1 MQAAV
6 TIDPVKPALSVPVA
20 ASTDLV
26 VKVGPVIWIGRL
38 KTGRVAIFPASASK
52 TSNAAAVVE
61 ILVVIASAVAAL
73 AAGED
78 LVDSVAAGVSE
89 DAVAGSGAD
98 DNNLGL
104 GFASNFSYNRKL
116 NQPTE
121 NKHMKKL
128 SILTNIATVIAAL
141 ALITACETTG
151 GGGGSSVSAQKEAL
165 LAQSGFKT
173 ITVTTPTQQQA
184 VSGLAQGRVSA
195 VKYNG
200 KLYYVYPTAT
210 KDRIYVGRQKQ
221 FTAYKQALAAQS
233 ASQPSMAQQGQ
244 GQMAGQSLMPTLE
257 TAGPNNVEVQQ
268 FGGFGPM
275 GVNALGDW

>member
-1 MQAAV
+1 
-6 TIDPVKPALSVPVA
+6 
-20 ASTDLV
+20 
-26 VKVGPVIWIGRL
+26 
-38 KTGRVAIFPASASK
+38 
-52 TSNAAAVVE
+52 VE
-61 ILVVIASAVAAL
+61 AAL
-73 AAGED
+73 AAAED
-78 LVDSVAAGVSE
+78 SVDSVAA
-89 DAVAGSGAD
+89 AGAD
-98 DNNLGL
+98 GNNLGL
-104 GFASNFSYNRKL
+104 GFASNFSYNQKL

-128 SILTNIATVIAAL
+128 LILTNIATVIAAL

-200 KLYYVYPTAT
+200 KLYYVYPTGT

-233 ASQPSMAQQGQ
+233 ASHPSMAQQGQ
-244 GQMAGQSLMPTLE
+244 GQMAGQSLMPSLE
-257 TAGPNNVEVQQ
+257 TAGPHNVEVQQ